1 MKTFN
6 LLIALL
12 TIVNIGVLVIRWQY
26 LKNSQQNNV
35 QAQAT
40 TVSTV
45 EPNIK
50 DGLYLRAL
58 IDENK
63 KIAKQT
69 SIKKQAPQLILRFSF
84 RNCDA
89 CVRSALEELNQFVKT
104 TGVDDAKAEG
114 TFANER
120 DFVIFK
126 DIFNFNTF
134 PILNLPE
141 DQYQLQLEKDA
152 SDPFFFLLFPDG
164 GVRHVFIPMKED
176 VERTR
181 RYLAIIQEKYF
192 SQK

>member
-1 MKTFN
+1 MKPFN
-6 LLIALL
+6 LLIVLL
-12 TIVNIGVLVIRWQY
+12 TIVNIGALVIRWQY
-26 LKNSQQNNV
+26 LKNNQQNNV
-35 QAQAT
+35 QAQVAA
-40 TVSTV
+40 VPTV
-45 EPNIK
+45 EPTIK

-63 KIAKQT
+63 NVAEQA

-104 TGVDDAKAEG
+104 TGVDGAKAEG

-126 DIFNFNTF
+126 DILNFNTL
-134 PILNLPE
+134 PISSLAE
-141 DQYQLQLEKDA
+141 DKYQLQLEKDA

-164 GVRHVFIPMKED
+164 GVHHVFIPLKED

-192 SQK
+192 SKK